1 MAETGLFW
9 SVFDFGPM
17 DVSLSKAE
25 VDVTIPGASAF
36 LLTARERQVLELLL
50 RGFSAREISRAEGL
64 RPQTV
69 KNYVTTIYQKLGVAD
84 RAELIE
90 EWGHLFE
97 APGQAAT

>member
-1 MAETGLFW
+1 
-9 SVFDFGPM
+9 M

-50 RGFSAREISRAEGL
+50 RGLSAREISRAEGL

>member
-1 MAETGLFW
+1 VFQGLFDPGL
-9 SVFDFGPM
+9 V
-17 DVSLSKAE
+17 DVSLNRAE
-25 VDVTIPGASAF
+25 VDVTMPGASAF

-50 RGFSAREISRAEGL
+50 RGLSGREISRSEGL

-90 EWGHLFE
+90 EWGHLTE
-97 APGQAAT
+97 ESPAL

>member
-1 MAETGLFW
+1 MG
-9 SVFDFGPM
+9 
-17 DVSLSKAE
+17 
-25 VDVTIPGASAF
+25 VTIPGASAF
-36 LLTARERQVLELLL
+36 VLTARERQILVLLL

-90 EWGHLFE
+90 EWGHLTE
-97 APGQAAT
+97 QLPAV

>member
-1 MAETGLFW
+1 
-9 SVFDFGPM
+9 M
-17 DVSLSKAE
+17 DVFLSKAE